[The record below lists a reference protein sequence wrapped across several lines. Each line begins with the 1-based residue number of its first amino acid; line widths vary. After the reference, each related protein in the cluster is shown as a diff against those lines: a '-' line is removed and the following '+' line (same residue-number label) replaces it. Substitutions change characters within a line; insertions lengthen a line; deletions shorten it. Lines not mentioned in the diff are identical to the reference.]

1 MVNTLQ
7 GIKVTLLY
15 EFFLQKSFILI
26 KKHYLPKNGHYKYC
40 IRLIRFGI
48 QKMLRANTRLYCAVG
63 LIGTL
68 LFNHTSL
75 LGEHFQ
81 DSLNTSKIIKNIREG
96 NHKVAADFL
105 YEYLNRQ
112 TDKTNPELGPHW
124 LNLAIFLAWDG
135 KAEESHI
142 AYTNYN
148 SAASSKGNQLLKSNQ
163 LLYQSLLL
171 SSLGSNNQAADSLI
185 ASISL
190 RQSENEFDQLIL
202 ADSYGELARLFK
214 RTGDLFE
221 SARNFER
228 SISLNRKLIRTEVL
242 AEDLTDLS
250 SVLSIINSEDRRADS
265 VLIEALSIYTRT
277 NNLPAKAQV
286 LNELG
291 VLYNRRGNLNKS
303 LSYFKESLSVK
314 SKITNLKKE
323 ESIIVINNI
332 GAVYQYLGQVDSA
345 RHFFSK
351 AVDYAILSGR
361 NPAPY
366 YANLGAN
373 YGGKEQYN
381 EAIMY
386 FQKALNSLDSSCLL
400 HDLSTNPSVSNATPT
415 LVEFTAYKAHSFH
428 RRYHINNDV
437 SDLVDGLNSFMV
449 ALEMIDT
456 LRFMYSFE
464 SKPYLS
470 SEAKIHF
477 FNALD
482 ISLDLYQITKKEEY
496 LKQAFQLSERN
507 KSATL
512 NEFLRTNRARE
523 YLGNVSPWIRQED
536 SIKQLINKIESDIIN
551 LPIGARSFTD
561 SAKVMQNRISNLND
575 ELRNIGIKAKRENP
589 DYFKMVYTNH
599 GYPPE
604 EIQKLML
611 DAEALIDY
619 TVVHDDRLG
628 LDYMIAMVLTKDTLY
643 TYRDTL
649 PIQFRKDIMA
659 FRSTI
664 TSYVDSKV
672 FQEFSR
678 LSYLMYDYF
687 FAPIENFTGVK
698 KLIIL
703 PDEDLGFLPFEIFVS
718 DTVRPK
724 GSDFRKLSYLN
735 RKYQISY
742 ISSHEQLVQF
752 RTSPIKATKTG
763 IYAFA
768 PFINQGVKMDTLHL
782 LSLKNSGNET
792 DAISKLFKT
801 KVYKNKK
808 AGEQT
813 LRHVFQQESVII
825 LSTHGIMN
833 VARPMESRLLLNP
846 HQADG
851 SLYLFEMLTL
861 KIKSPL
867 VILNACNTG
876 MGRLQVG
883 EGILSLARGLQF
895 AGVPTVITTLWTID
909 DQSSAAIMKLFFQNL
924 SSGMEQGEA
933 LMQARNSYIDES
945 TKATGA
951 PYFWAGQV
959 LIGDPGAISIQKPT
973 KPILFVFLFLVVTGA
988 ILLMFIYKI
997 RR

>member
-1 MVNTLQ
+1 MLKANNWLVWIVVVIIGLYYNPTP
-7 GIKVTLLY
+7 LLSRHY
-15 EFFLQKSFILI
+15 PDGLDTSKLI
-26 KKHYLPKNGHYKYC
+26 KH
-40 IRLIRFGI
+40 IRT
-48 QKMLRANTRLYCAVG
+48 A
-63 LIGTL
+63 
-68 LFNHTSL
+68 
-75 LGEHFQ
+75 
-81 DSLNTSKIIKNIREG
+81 
-96 NHKVAADFL
+96 NHKAAVDYL
-105 YEYLNRQ
+105 TDYLNRQ
-112 TDKTNPELGPHW
+112 QAGDNPEFGSVW

-135 KAEESHI
+135 RVQESEI
-142 AYTNYN
+142 AFTKYDNVGSLKTNP
-148 SAASSKGNQLLKSNQ
+148 LLKSNQ
-163 LLYQSLLL
+163 LLYHSLVLAIR
-171 SSLGSNNQAADSLI
+171 GSNNQAADSLM

-190 RQSENEFDQLIL
+190 RQSVGELDQLIL

-214 RTGDLFE
+214 KTGDLFE
-221 SARNFER
+221 SSRNFER

-250 SVLSIINSEDRRADS
+250 SVLSMINSEDKRADS
-265 VLIEALSIYTRT
+265 VLIEALSVYTKT

-291 VLYNRRGNLNKS
+291 VLYNRRGNLGES
-303 LSYFKESLSVK
+303 LKYFKESLAVK
-314 SKITNLKKE
+314 SKITTFEKE

-345 RHFFSK
+345 RHYFSK
-351 AVDYAILSGR
+351 AVDYAILSER

-366 YANLGAN
+366 FANLGTN
-373 YGGKEQYN
+373 YGGQEQYN
-381 EAIMY
+381 EAILY
-386 FQKALNSLDSSCLL
+386 FQKALNSLDSNCLIE
-400 HDLSTNPSVSNATPT
+400 DFSTNPLVNNATPQ

-428 RRYHINNDV
+428 RRYHIDHNL
-437 SDLVDGLNSFMV
+437 SDLIDGLSSFMV

-482 ISLDLYQITKKEEY
+482 ISLDLYHNTGRKEY
-496 LKQAFQLSERN
+496 LAQAFQLSERN
-507 KSATL
+507 KSAIL
-512 NEFLRTNRARE
+512 NEFLRTNQARE

-551 LPIGARSFTD
+551 LPVWKKSLAD
-561 SAKVMQNRISNLND
+561 SITAMRGRVSNLTD
-575 ELRNIGIKAKRENP
+575 ELRNISIKAKRENP
-589 DYFKMVYTNH
+589 DYFRMVYTNH
-599 GYPPE
+599 GYPPD
-604 EIQKLML
+604 EIQKLIL
-611 DAEALIDY
+611 PGEALIDY
-619 TVVHDDRLG
+619 TVVHDERLA

-649 PIQFRKDIMA
+649 PTQFREDIIA

-678 LSYLMYDYF
+678 LSHMMYNYF
-687 FAPIENFTGVK
+687 FAPIEKFAGIK
-698 KLIIL
+698 RLIIL
-703 PDEDLGFLPFEIFVS
+703 PDEDLGFLPFEVFVS
-718 DTVRPK
+718 DTAKPR

-752 RTSPIKATKTG
+752 RTNPAKTSRTG

-768 PFINQGVKMDTLHL
+768 PFINQGVIMDTLNL
-782 LSLKNSGNET
+782 LSLKNSGSET

-801 KVYKNKK
+801 RVYKNEK

-813 LRHVFQQESVII
+813 LRRTFEKESVII

-833 VARPMESRLLLNP
+833 IARPMESRLLLNP
-846 HQADG
+846 HQPDG
-851 SLYLFEMLTL
+851 SLYLFEMISL

-909 DQSSAAIMKLFFQNL
+909 DQSSAAIMKSFFQNL
-924 SSGMEQGEA
+924 ASGMDQGEA
-933 LMQARNSYIDES
+933 LMQARNSYLDES
-945 TKATGA
+945 TKASGA

-973 KPILFVFLFLVVTGA
+973 NRVLMISLLLALSGA